1 MNASAPNAWPFPGL
15 LWGSYP
21 QRTLPIDADP
31 RAASWWRGH
40 WRRLARAIASQ
51 AAGGQASV
59 PEDPLARRLLAASQA
74 LRASHGINVRWQQV
88 LAARALLDQRLVE
101 MATGEGKTYALALAA
116 AAAAQAGTPVHV
128 VTANDYLA
136 QRDAE
141 ALAPFY
147 ARLGLRC
154 DFVTEPM
161 DSGRRRVAYAADV
174 TYCTAREL
182 GFDYMRDATSRP
194 AAGSPLQ
201 ERLAPAPAREAPVLR
216 GLCMALLDEAD
227 TLLVDEAR
235 TPLVLS
241 QARHEAGEAA
251 FLRTAWE
258 CAATLREPAHYRL
271 NADAS
276 RVRLLPAGQA
286 ALAGW
291 PADANPL
298 HGHPAHREQALL
310 LALTALHVLK
320 RDRDYIV
327 RDGRIAL
334 VDDTTG
340 RASTGRAWSRGLHQ
354 MVELKEGVTA
364 SARGEPVAQLTYQ
377 RFFVRYH
384 RLAGLSGTL
393 REARQELRKVYGL
406 SVFQVP
412 SEKPRLVG
420 RSAPRL
426 FTHGDALWD
435 AAAERALALAGAGR
449 PVLVGTASVAD
460 AERLAARLRAAGAPH
475 ALLHAGASAHE
486 AEVVAQ
492 AGWPGRIT
500 IATSMA
506 GRGTDILL
514 TPEALAAGGLHVIL
528 CQLNASA
535 RIDRQFT
542 GRAGR
547 QGQPGSAD
555 WYVAADFPLLARW
568 ASPSLSRWIAGTP
581 LPGIMLRA
589 FLRGIQGLEAHTH
602 SKHRVTLCRWAA
614 MQEQQFGF
622 SRDLFL

>member
-1 MNASAPNAWPFPGL
+1 VIAPTPDTWPFPGL

-21 QRTLPIDADP
+21 QRTLALQAQP
-31 RAASWWRGH
+31 RAASWARLRWP
-40 WRRLARAIASQ
+40 RLARAIAS
-51 AAGGQASV
+51 AVAGTDEPAST
-59 PEDPLARRLLAASQA
+59 DPLARRLLAASRA
-74 LRASHGINVRWQQV
+74 LHASHGVTVRWQQV

-136 QRDAE
+136 QRDAQ

-154 DFVTEPM
+154 DFVAEPM
-161 DSGRRRVAYAADV
+161 DSARRRAAYAADV

-194 AAGSPLQ
+194 SAHSPLL
-201 ERLAPAPAREAPVLR
+201 ERLVPAPTREPPVLR

-251 FLRTAWE
+251 FLRAAWE
-258 CAATLREPAHYRL
+258 QAAALREPAHYRL
-271 NADAS
+271 NGDAS

-286 ALAGW
+286 ALAHW
-291 PADANPL
+291 PADAHPL
-298 HGHPAHREQALL
+298 HGHAAHREQMVL
-310 LALTALHVLK
+310 LALTAMHMLR

-327 RDGRIAL
+327 REGRIAL
-334 VDDTTG
+334 VDDATG
-340 RASTGRAWSRGLHQ
+340 RASSGRAWSRGLHQ
-354 MVELKEGVTA
+354 MVELKEGVET
-364 SARGEPVAQLTYQ
+364 STRGEPVAQLSYQ

-393 REARQELRKVYGL
+393 SEARRELRRVYGL
-406 SVFQVP
+406 SVVRVP
-412 SEKPRLVG
+412 SEQPARV
-420 RSAPRL
+420 RYFAPRL
-426 FTHGDALWD
+426 FPTGDALWQ
-435 AAAERALALAGAGR
+435 AAAERAIAVAATGR
-449 PVLVGTASVAD
+449 PVLAGTASVAD
-460 AERLAARLRAAGAPH
+460 AERLAGLLRAAGAPH

-486 AEVVAQ
+486 AEVVAS
-492 AGWPGRIT
+492 AGAPGRIT

-514 TPEALAAGGLHVIL
+514 APAAQAAGGLHVIL
-528 CQLNASA
+528 CQLNATA

-568 ASPSLSRWIAGTP
+568 VPGALPRWIAGTA
-581 LPGIMLRA
+581 LPGYARRL
-589 FLRGIQGLEAHTH
+589 FLRGIQVLEGTTQAQQ
-602 SKHRVTLCRWAA
+602 RVTLCEWAA
-614 MQEQQFGF
+614 LQERQLGF
-622 SRDLFL
+622 SRDIFL